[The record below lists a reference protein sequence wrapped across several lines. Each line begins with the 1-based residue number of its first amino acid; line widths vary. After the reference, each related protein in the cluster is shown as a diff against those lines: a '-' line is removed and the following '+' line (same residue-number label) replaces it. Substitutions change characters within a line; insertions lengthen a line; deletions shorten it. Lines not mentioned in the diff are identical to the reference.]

1 MRKVKLRGIGF
12 QKVTHL
18 LGRSPRILSKLI
30 AARKSTLKVPRPEPK
45 SSETIYIA
53 RALTFYEATSKACV
67 WPNEMVAL
75 LFWK

>member
-18 LGRSPRILSKLI
+18 LGRSPRMLNKLI
-30 AARKSTLKVPRPEPK
+30 SARKSTLKVPRLEPK
-45 SSETIYIA
+45 SPETVYIA
-53 RALTFYEATSKACV
+53 RALTFCETTPKACV